1 MDAQT
6 TGGVSATFGWDD
18 AARLETWSRGTDSAS
33 YTYEGNGQR
42 TSATVT
48 VGGTTTTTDY
58 NYDGLTLLSLDAERS
73 DETTFSVAYLTGE
86 DGRPYAGVYASS
98 ETSVP
103 VTFLVATTDRGDVVA
118 LTDTAGAVFARYT
131 YDPYGRVLSQ
141 DANAVSG
148 ITSNVA
154 SAIRDR
160 QPLRYAG
167 YTYDAHSATYYLSQ
181 RHYDPATMRFLIKDP
196 ARDDGEESAYQ
207 YCAGDP
213 VGKVDSTGL
222 RTIVRSQLWKLTI
235 SNVSYKT
242 SIDYVTSAVLSA
254 FGLRLPGPAP
264 GTMGVP
270 GWWLVRVTMSYKVDA
285 QYRLMK
291 NGTCWG
297 WRGVV
302 KSRSTSYS
310 SIAPGSRSEAI
321 LRVKKL
327 TYDYAH
333 TQSAVLART
342 VWSWVV
348 F

>member
-1 MDAQT
+1 
-6 TGGVSATFGWDD
+6 
-18 AARLETWSRGTDSAS
+18 
-33 YTYEGNGQR
+33 
-42 TSATVT
+42 
-48 VGGTTTTTDY
+48 
-58 NYDGLTLLSLDAERS
+58 
-73 DETTFSVAYLTGE
+73 
-86 DGRPYAGVYASS
+86 
-98 ETSVP
+98 
-103 VTFLVATTDRGDVVA
+103 
-118 LTDTAGAVFARYT
+118 
-131 YDPYGRVLSQ
+131 
-141 DANAVSG
+141 
-148 ITSNVA
+148 
-154 SAIRDR
+154 
-160 QPLRYAG
+160 
-167 YTYDAHSATYYLSQ
+167 YYLSQ
-181 RHYDPATMRFLIKDP
+181 RHYDPATMRFLTKDP

-213 VGKVDSTGL
+213 VGKVDPTGL

-235 SNVSYKT
+235 SNVTYKT

-291 NGTCWG
+291 KGRCWG

-302 KSRSTSYS
+302 KNRSTSYS

-321 LRVKKL
+321 TRVKRL
-327 TYDYAH
+327 TYNYAL
-333 TQSAVLART
+333 TQSTVLART